1 MAFDTHLDTS
11 FLNCKGSVFS
21 EKPYF
26 CKKFENRM
34 QHQFYSLREVAEIVD
49 GQIVGKSPEMEVS
62 DLLIDSRQ
70 LVSADKALFFAIVS
84 ARNNGHRYIKE
95 LYEKGVKAFVVKTM
109 PENTC
114 PEANFILVDDTLK
127 ALQTLAAHH
136 RQQFGILVIGITGS
150 NGKTIVKEW
159 LFQMLSPDFNIV
171 RSPKSYNSQVGVPLS
186 VWQMNESHELALFE
200 AGISEP
206 EEMAP
211 LQKIIAPTIGVFTNI
226 GQAHDENFISR
237 VQKAGEKLN
246 LFTKAASLVYC
257 MDYPDIQHV
266 IIRSGLSE
274 KVKLFTWS
282 RKFQEADLFV
292 DSITKD
298 EKTAKISCLYQD
310 NHLSFQIPFADK
322 ASVENAI
329 HCIAVCLLMKY
340 EPNQIAERLLNLT
353 SVAMRLEIKAGVN
366 NCTIIN
372 DYYNS
377 DINSLSIALDV
388 MRHQRQHK
396 RHVVIL
402 SDILQSGRNE
412 LELYAE
418 IAQLLKN
425 KEVDM
430 LIGIGEAISRQ
441 ANKFDMESYFY
452 PNVADFLAHFP
463 FSKFNNQTIL
473 LKGARAFD
481 FEQFGMELHEKA
493 HETVLEII
501 FNNLVSNLKHFQ
513 AKIKPE
519 TKLMVMVKAFGY
531 GSGNLEVSNVLQFH
545 NVDYLTVA
553 FADEGVELRRAGINL
568 PIMVMSPEVNS
579 YDNIIK
585 YHLEP
590 EVFSF
595 RNLSFIEKAV
605 ANMAL
610 PEAHPINVHIKLDT
624 GMHRLGFAQSELP
637 ELIQRIKANPML
649 HVKSVFSHL
658 ATADNP
664 SEDDF
669 TLSQIHNFEVGSQ
682 MIVEAF
688 PHKVLRHILNTAGI
702 SRFPQYQFDMV
713 RLGIGLYGVPTCK
726 ADMDALLPVVSLKTT
741 INQIK
746 QIPAGDSIGYNRHG
760 RAEKNMRIG
769 IVPIGYAD
777 GLSRLLGNGNGK
789 FYVNGHQVPVVGD
802 ICMDMCMLDLSQVE
816 AVEGDTVVI
825 FDAEHDINDIAKAC
839 QTIPYEIMTRV
850 SQRVKRVYYQE

>member
-1 MAFDTHLDTS
+1 
-11 FLNCKGSVFS
+11 
-21 EKPYF
+21 
-26 CKKFENRM
+26 M
-34 QHQFYSLREVAEIVD
+34 QHKFYSLKEVAD
-49 GQIVGKSPEMEVS
+49 IVGGKLTGEGATRTIC
-62 DLLIDSRQ
+62 DLLIDSRH
-70 LVSADKALFFAIVS
+70 LMEADQALFFALSS
-84 ARNNGHRYIKE
+84 ARNDGHKYIID
-95 LYEKGVKAFVVKTM
+95 LYDKGVRAFVVRRI
-109 PENTC
+109 PETPC
-114 PEANFILVDDTLK
+114 PDATFILVTDTLK
-127 ALQTLAAHH
+127 ALHVLAAHH
-136 RQQFGILVIGITGS
+136 RQQFDIPVIGITGS

-159 LFQMLSPDFNIV
+159 LYQMLSPDYNIV

-186 VWQMNESHELALFE
+186 VWQMNEGYNLGIFE

-206 EEMAP
+206 DEMMA
-211 LQKIIAPTIGVFTNI
+211 LQDIIRPTIGVFTNI
-226 GQAHDENFISR
+226 GQAHEENFINR
-237 VQKAGEKLN
+237 AQKVGEKMN
-246 LFTKAASLVYC
+246 LFTKAESLVYC
-257 MDYPDIQHV
+257 MDYSEIQQV
-266 IIRSGLSE
+266 VIRSGFAS
-274 KVKLFTWS
+274 KVRLFTWS
-282 RKFQEADLFV
+282 SKFEDADLRIETV
-292 DSITKD
+292 TKN
-298 EKTAKISCLYQD
+298 EKSSTIECLYQGAK
-310 NHLSFQIPFADK
+310 LSFAIPFADD
-322 ASVENAI
+322 ASIENAI
-329 HCIAVCLLMKY
+329 HCVATGLLMGLKP
-340 EPNQIAERLLNLT
+340 ETIAQRLLSLT
-353 SVAMRLEIKAGVN
+353 SIAMRLEIKAGMN

-377 DINSLSIALDV
+377 DVNSLSIALDV
-388 MRHQRQHK
+388 MRQQRQHK
-396 RHVVIL
+396 RRVVIL

-412 LELYAE
+412 IDLYTE

-430 LIGIGEAISRQ
+430 LIGIGEGISRQ
-441 ANKFDMESYFY
+441 ANKFEMERYFY
-452 PNVADFLAHFP
+452 PNVGDFLAHFP

-473 LKGARAFD
+473 LKGARAFE
-481 FEQFGMELHEKA
+481 FEQIGMELQEKA
-493 HETVLEII
+493 HETVLEIN
-501 FNNLVSNLKHFQ
+501 FNHLVSNLNHFRS
-513 AKIKPE
+513 KIKPE

-595 RNLSFIEKAV
+595 RNLEFIEKAME
-605 ANMAL
+605 NLAL
-610 PEAHPINVHIKLDT
+610 PEAHPLNVHIKLDT
-624 GMHRLGFAQSELP
+624 GMHRLGFSKDELP
-637 ELIQRIKANPML
+637 ELISRIKANPML

-664 SEDDF
+664 AEDAF
-669 TLSQIHNFEVGSQ
+669 TLSQIHNFEEGSQ

-702 SRFPQYQFDMV
+702 TRFPQYQFDMV
-713 RLGIGLYGVPTCK
+713 RLGIGLYGVPTCD
-726 ADMDALLPVVSLKTT
+726 ADKGVLQPVVSLKTT

-746 QIPAGDSIGYNRHG
+746 RIPQGDSIGYNRHG
-760 RAEKNMRIG
+760 HAEHDMRIG

-789 FYVNGHQVPVVGD
+789 FYVNGQKVPVIGD
-802 ICMDMCMLDLSQVE
+802 ICMDMCMLDLTDVK
-816 AVEGDTVVI
+816 AAEGDTVVI
-825 FDAEHDINDIAKAC
+825 FDAEHDIADIAKAC

>member
-1 MAFDTHLDTS
+1 ML
-11 FLNCKGSVFS
+11 
-21 EKPYF
+21 
-26 CKKFENRM
+26 
-34 QHQFYSLREVAEIVD
+34 HQSYSIHHIAEIVE
-49 GQIVGKSPEMEVS
+49 GQIVGNQAERQIR

-70 LVSADKALFFAIVS
+70 LVSAEQALFFAIVS
-84 ARNNGHRYIKE
+84 TRNDGHKYIKE
-95 LYEKGVKAFVVKTM
+95 LYDKGVRAFVVSHE
-109 PENTC
+109 PETAC
-114 PEANFILVDDTLK
+114 PDATFIVVADTLK
-127 ALQTLAAHH
+127 ALQTLAAYH
-136 RQQFGILVIGITGS
+136 RQQFSFPVIGITGS

-159 LFQMLSPDFNIV
+159 LAQMLGVDYNIV

-186 VWQMNESHELALFE
+186 VWQMNEDNNLAIFE

-206 EEMAP
+206 NEMES
-211 LQKIIAPTIGVFTNI
+211 LRDIIAPTIGVFTNI

-246 LFTKAASLVYC
+246 LFTKAEQLVYC
-257 MDYPDIQHV
+257 MDYTDIQQV
-266 IIRSGLSE
+266 VMRSGMAE

-282 RKFQEADLFV
+282 RKFEEVDLFV
-292 DSITKD
+292 ESVTKNEKSTTITCRCSGED
-298 EKTAKISCLYQD
+298 IA
-310 NHLSFQIPFADK
+310 FVIPFADD
-322 ASVENAI
+322 ASTENAI
-329 HCIAVCLLMKY
+329 HCIAVCLMMGY
-340 EPNQIAERLLNLT
+340 APSWIAERLQTLT

-366 NCTIIN
+366 NCTLIN

-377 DINSLSIALDV
+377 DVNSLSIALDV
-388 MRHQRQHK
+388 MRQQRQHK
-396 RHVVIL
+396 RHTVIL

-430 LIGIGEAISRQ
+430 LVGIGEALSRQ
-441 ANKFDMESYFY
+441 ANKFEMESYFY
-452 PNVADFLAHFP
+452 SNVADFLAHFP

-473 LKGARAFD
+473 LKGARAFE
-481 FEQFGMELHEKA
+481 FEQIGMELQEKA
-493 HETVLEII
+493 HETVLEIN
-501 FNNLVSNLKHFQ
+501 FNHLVSNLNHFR

-531 GSGNLEVSNVLQFH
+531 GSGNLEVSNILQFH

-579 YDNIIK
+579 YDNIVK

-595 RNLSFIEKAV
+595 RNLDFIEKAV
-605 ANMAL
+605 GNMAL
-610 PEAHPINVHIKLDT
+610 TEAHPINVHIKLDT
-624 GMHRLGFAQSELP
+624 GMHRLGFSKAELP
-637 ELIQRIKANPML
+637 ELIRRIKANPML

-664 SEDDF
+664 AEDEF
-669 TLSQIHNFEVGSQ
+669 TLSQIHNFEEGSQ

-688 PHKVLRHILNTAGI
+688 EYKVLRHILNTAGI
-702 SRFPQYQFDMV
+702 TRFTQYQFDMV
-713 RLGIGLYGVPTCK
+713 RLGIGLYGVPTCD
-726 ADMDALLPVVSLKTT
+726 ADKGVLQPVVSLKTT

-746 QIPAGDSIGYNRHG
+746 HIPAGDSIGYNRHG
-760 RAEKNMRIG
+760 RAEHDMRIG

-789 FYVNGHQVPVVGD
+789 FYVNGQQVPVVGD
-802 ICMDMCMLDLSQVE
+802 ICMDMCMLDLTDIE
-816 AVEGDTVVI
+816 ASEGDTVVI
-825 FDAEHDINDIAKAC
+825 FDAEHDIADIAKAC

>member
-1 MAFDTHLDTS
+1 
-11 FLNCKGSVFS
+11 
-21 EKPYF
+21 
-26 CKKFENRM
+26 M
-34 QHQFYSLREVAEIVD
+34 QHQFYSLQEVSEIVN
-49 GQIVGKSPEMEVS
+49 GKLVGEANLKVS
-62 DLLIDSRQ
+62 DLLIDSRHLMDPSQ
-70 LVSADKALFFAIVS
+70 ALFFALKS
-84 ARNNGHRYIKE
+84 NRNDGHRYIDE
-95 LYEKGVKAFVVKTM
+95 LYEKGVRAFVVSHL
-109 PENTC
+109 PENTYLDVAFVVV
-114 PEANFILVDDTLK
+114 PDTLK
-127 ALQTLAAHH
+127 ALQMLAAHH
-136 RQQFGILVIGITGS
+136 RRQFNIPIIGITGS

-159 LFQMLSPDFNIV
+159 LYQMLSPEYNIV

-186 VWQMNESHELALFE
+186 VWQMNPTNTLGIFE

-206 EEMAP
+206 EEMMN
-211 LQKIIAPTIGVFTNI
+211 LQDIIRPTIGVFTNI
-226 GQAHDENFISR
+226 GQAHDENFINR

-246 LFTKAASLVYC
+246 LFTKAERLVYC
-257 MDYPDIQHV
+257 MDYSDIQQV
-266 IIRSGLSE
+266 VLRSGMAS

-282 RKFQEADLFV
+282 RKFMEADLFV
-292 DSITKD
+292 SEITKS
-298 EKTAKISCLYQD
+298 EKTATVACTYHGE
-310 NHLSFQIPFADK
+310 NLSFTIPFADK

-329 HCIAVCLLMKY
+329 HCIAVGLIMQMKP
-340 EPNQIAERLLNLT
+340 EVIAERLKSLV
-353 SVAMRLEIKAGVN
+353 SIAMRLEIKAGVN

-377 DINSLSIALDV
+377 DINSLAIALDV
-388 MRHQRQHK
+388 MRHQHQH
-396 RHVVIL
+396 RHHTVIL

-412 LELYAE
+412 MDLYTE

-425 KEVDM
+425 KGVDR
-430 LIGIGEAISRQ
+430 LIGIGEALMRQ
-441 ANKFDMESYFY
+441 SNQFEMETYFY
-452 PNVADFLAHFP
+452 KNVPDFLAQFP

-473 LKGARAFD
+473 LKGARAFE
-481 FEQFGMELHEKA
+481 FEQIGMELQEKA
-493 HETVLEII
+493 HETVLEIN
-501 FNNLVSNLKHFQ
+501 FNHLVSNLNYFR

-531 GSGNLEVSNVLQFH
+531 GSGNLEVSNILQFH

-595 RNLSFIEKAV
+595 RNLSFIEKAME
-605 ANMAL
+605 NLAL
-610 PEAHPINVHIKLDT
+610 PEAHPLNVHIKLDT
-624 GMHRLGFAQSELP
+624 GMHRLGFSKDELP
-637 ELIQRIKANPML
+637 ELIRRIQANPML
-649 HVKSVFSHL
+649 NVKSVFSHL

-664 SEDDF
+664 AEDAF
-669 TLSQIHNFEVGSQ
+669 TLSQIHNFEEGSR

-688 PHKVLRHILNTAGI
+688 PHVIRHILNTAGI

-713 RLGIGLYGVPTCK
+713 RLGIGLYGVSTCE
-726 ADMDALLPVVSLKTT
+726 ADKGMLQPVVSLKTT

-746 QIPAGDSIGYNRHG
+746 HIPAGDSIGYNRHG
-760 RAEKNMRIG
+760 HAEHDMRIG

-777 GLSRLLGNGNGK
+777 GLSRLLGNGNGT
-789 FYVNGHQVPVVGD
+789 FYVHDKPVKIVGD
-802 ICMDMCMLDLSQVE
+802 ICMDMCMLDLTDVE

>member
-1 MAFDTHLDTS
+1 
-11 FLNCKGSVFS
+11 
-21 EKPYF
+21 
-26 CKKFENRM
+26 M
-34 QHQFYSLREVAEIVD
+34 QHQLYSMRQIAEIVG
-49 GQIVGKSPEMEVS
+49 GQLVGADSERQIS
-62 DLLIDSRQ
+62 DLLIDSRH
-70 LVSADKALFFAIVS
+70 LIVADRALFFALVS
-84 ARNNGHRYIKE
+84 VRNDGHKYILD
-95 LYEKGVKAFVVKTM
+95 LYEKGVRAFMVRRLPETPCPDATFIVV
-109 PENTC
+109 E
-114 PEANFILVDDTLK
+114 DTLK
-127 ALQTLAAHH
+127 ALQALAAHH
-136 RQQFGILVIGITGS
+136 RQQFDIPVIGITGS

-186 VWQMNESHELALFE
+186 VWQMNEDNDLAIFE

-206 EEMAP
+206 NEMES
-211 LQKIIAPTIGVFTNI
+211 LRDIIAPTFGVFTNI

-237 VQKAGEKLN
+237 AQKVGEKLN
-246 LFTKAASLVYC
+246 LFTKAEKLVYC
-257 MDYPDIQHV
+257 MDYSEIQQI
-266 IIRSGLSE
+266 IIRSGLSK

-282 RKFQEADLFV
+282 RKFEEADLFV
-292 DSITKD
+292 EKIVKSGTKS
-298 EKTAKISCLYQD
+298 TVSCRYNSENLT
-310 NHLSFQIPFADK
+310 FVIPFADH

-329 HCIAVCLLMKY
+329 HCIALCLLMNY
-340 EPNQIAERLLNLT
+340 APERIAERLLTLT
-353 SVAMRLEIKAGVN
+353 AVAMRLEIKAGMN
-366 NCTIIN
+366 NCTLIN

-377 DINSLSIALDV
+377 DVNSLSIALDV
-388 MRHQRQHK
+388 MRHQQQHK
-396 RHVVIL
+396 RRVVIM

-412 LELYAE
+412 LELYSE

-425 KEVDM
+425 KGVDV

-441 ANKFDMESYFY
+441 ANKFDMENFFF

-473 LKGARAFD
+473 LKGARAFE
-481 FEQFGMELHEKA
+481 FEQIGMELQEKA
-493 HETVLEII
+493 HETVLEIN
-501 FNNLVSNLKHFQ
+501 FNNLVSNLKYFQ
-513 AKIKPE
+513 SKIKPE

-531 GSGNLEVSNVLQFH
+531 GSGNLEVSNILQFH

-595 RNLSFIEKAV
+595 RNLDFIEKAMC
-605 ANMAL
+605 NMAL
-610 PEAHPINVHIKLDT
+610 PEAHPLNLHIKLDT
-624 GMHRLGFAQSELP
+624 GMHRLGFSKAELP
-637 ELIQRIKANPML
+637 ELISRIKANPML

-664 SEDDF
+664 AEDEF
-669 TLSQIHNFEVGSQ
+669 TLSQFRNFEEGSQ

-688 PHKVLRHILNTAGI
+688 PYKVLRHILNTAGI

-713 RLGIGLYGVPTCK
+713 RLGIGLYGVPTCE
-726 ADMDALLPVVSLKTT
+726 ADKGVLHPVVALKTT

-746 QIPAGDSIGYNRHG
+746 DIPAGDSIGYNRHG
-760 RAEKNMRIG
+760 RAEHDMRIG

-789 FYVNGHQVPVVGD
+789 FYVNEKQVPVVGD
-802 ICMDMCMLDLSQVE
+802 ICMDMCMLDLTQVE
-816 AVEGDTVVI
+816 AVEGDEVVI
-825 FDAEHDINDIAKAC
+825 FDAEHDIADIAKAC

>member
-1 MAFDTHLDTS
+1 
-11 FLNCKGSVFS
+11 
-21 EKPYF
+21 
-26 CKKFENRM
+26 M
-34 QHQFYSLREVAEIVD
+34 QHQFYSLQEVSEIVN
-49 GQIVGKSPEMEVS
+49 GKLVGEAQDRTVS
-62 DLLIDSRQ
+62 DLLIDSRHLMDPSQ
-70 LVSADKALFFAIVS
+70 TMFFALKS
-84 ARNNGHRYIKE
+84 SRNDGHRYIE
-95 LYEKGVKAFVVKTM
+95 DLYEKGVRAFVVSHQ
-109 PENTC
+109 PEDAYLDASFVVV
-114 PEANFILVDDTLK
+114 PDTLK
-127 ALQTLAAHH
+127 ALQALAAHH
-136 RQQFGILVIGITGS
+136 RQQFDIPVIGITGS

-159 LFQMLSPDFNIV
+159 LYLMLSPDFNIV

-186 VWQMNESHELALFE
+186 VWQMNQTNTLGIFE

-206 EEMAP
+206 DEMMS
-211 LQKIIAPTIGVFTNI
+211 LQDIIRPTIGVFTNI
-226 GQAHDENFISR
+226 GQAHDENFINR

-246 LFTKAASLVYC
+246 LFTKAKQLVYC
-257 MDYPDIQHV
+257 MDYSEIQQV
-266 IIRSGLSE
+266 IIRSGIAS

-282 RKFQEADLFV
+282 RKFEEADLFV
-292 DSITKD
+292 SEIVKS
-298 EKTAKISCLYQD
+298 EKTATVACTYHGEK
-310 NHLSFQIPFADK
+310 LSFTIPFADK

-329 HCIAVCLLMKY
+329 HCIAVGLLMQMKP
-340 EPNQIAERLLNLT
+340 EVIAERLKLLI
-353 SVAMRLEIKAGVN
+353 SIAMRLEIKAGVN

-377 DINSLSIALDV
+377 DINSLAIALDV
-388 MRHQRQHK
+388 MRHQQQH
-396 RHVVIL
+396 RHHTVIL

-412 LELYAE
+412 VDLYTE

-425 KEVDM
+425 KGVDT
-430 LIGIGEAISRQ
+430 LIGIGEALTRQ
-441 ANKFDMESYFY
+441 SNKFEMETYFY
-452 PNVADFLAHFP
+452 KNVPDFLTQFP

-473 LKGARAFD
+473 LKGARAFE
-481 FEQFGMELHEKA
+481 FEQIGMELQEKA
-493 HETVLEII
+493 HETVLEIN
-501 FNNLVSNLKHFQ
+501 FNHLESNLNHFRS
-513 AKIKPE
+513 KIKPE

-531 GSGNLEVSNVLQFH
+531 GSGNLEVSNILQFH

-595 RNLSFIEKAV
+595 RNLSFIEKAIES
-605 ANMAL
+605 MAL
-610 PEAHPINVHIKLDT
+610 PEAHPLNVHIKLDT
-624 GMHRLGFAQSELP
+624 GMHRLGFSKDELP
-637 ELIQRIKANPML
+637 ELIRRIKANPML

-664 SEDDF
+664 AEDAF
-669 TLSQIHNFEVGSQ
+669 TLSQIHNFEEGSQ

-688 PHKVLRHILNTAGI
+688 PNVLRHILNTAGI

-713 RLGIGLYGVPTCK
+713 RLGIGLYGVPTCE
-726 ADMDALLPVVSLKTT
+726 ADKGALQPVVSLKTT

-746 QIPAGDSIGYNRHG
+746 YIPAGDSIGYNRHG
-760 RAEKNMRIG
+760 RAEHDMRIG

-789 FYVNGHQVPVVGD
+789 FYVNGQQVPIIGD
-802 ICMDMCMLDLSQVE
+802 VCMDMCMIDLTHVTAE
-816 AVEGDTVVI
+816 EGDTVVI